1 MELKLRNC
9 HGEKKFSAA
18 ILEHSQ
24 EGGLTHPDMR
34 VENVK
39 DGVGPV
45 PLRLLQLSPDLLPPG
60 GAEDRDLLPGHG
72 LTALLHSHRGQGCHV
87 RQRLLPLDG
96 GVTQHLVRAELSI
109 LIMILIRIRG
119 VILIHSRL

>member
-9 HGEKKFSAA
+9 QGEKKFSAA

-45 PLRLLQLSPDLLPPG
+45 PLRLLQLAPDLLAAR
-60 GAEDRDLLPGHG
+60 GAEHGDLLPGHG
-72 LTALLHSHRGQGCHV
+72 GAPLLHRHRRQRSHV
-87 RQRLLPLDG
+87 RQRLLPLHG
-96 GVTQHLVRAELSI
+96 GVPQHLRV
-109 LIMILIRIRG
+109 
-119 VILIHSRL
+119 

>member
-109 LIMILIRIRG
+109 LIMILIRG
-119 VILIHSRL
+119 G

>member
-9 HGEKKFSAA
+9 QGEKKFSAA

-45 PLRLLQLSPDLLPPG
+45 PLRLLQLAPDLLPPG
-60 GAEDRDLLPGHG
+60 GGEDRDLLPGHG
-72 LTALLHSHRGQGCHV
+72 LAPLLHRHCGQRGHV
-87 RQRLLPLDG
+87 WQ
-96 GVTQHLVRAELSI
+96 
-109 LIMILIRIRG
+109 
-119 VILIHSRL
+119 